1 MKNKIILQF
10 LKQAVFQGWQGF
22 VLNREKTAKAF
33 KLPFPQDTQHSNI
46 KRNVATF
53 SAL

>member
-22 VLNREKTAKAF
+22 DLNREKT
-33 KLPFPQDTQHSNI
+33 
-46 KRNVATF
+46 V
-53 SAL
+53 

>member
-22 VLNREKTAKAF
+22 DLNKEKNG
-33 KLPFPQDTQHSNI
+33 LG
-46 KRNVATF
+46 V
-53 SAL
+53 